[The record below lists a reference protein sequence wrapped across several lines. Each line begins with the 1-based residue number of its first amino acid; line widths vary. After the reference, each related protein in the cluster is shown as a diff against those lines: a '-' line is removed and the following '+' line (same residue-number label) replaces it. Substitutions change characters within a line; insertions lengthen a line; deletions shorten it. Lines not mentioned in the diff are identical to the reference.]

1 MSEWLFIPWTV
12 VCLQV
17 GSLLKVLSLLA
28 AASIKDVH
36 PSHVF
41 GPHPTWALAAT
52 SASGMYRSRS
62 ENSGSKSSCSGG
74 TLTRVRGGMGVL
86 QGGCC
91 YEGVGPRTRQRQR
104 KRRCQSRSWRPG
116 GRSSCGD

>member
-1 MSEWLFIPWTV
+1 V
-12 VCLQV
+12 VGRVIHPVGCGVRLQV

-62 ENSGSKSSCSGG
+62 GNSGSRK
-74 TLTRVRGGMGVL
+74 
-86 QGGCC
+86 
-91 YEGVGPRTRQRQR
+91 VGR
-104 KRRCQSRSWRPG
+104 
-116 GRSSCGD
+116 